1 MNKLPGAAN
10 ALVIKSVLSTLHLE
24 LSKMKTKSEDLQI
37 KKIESQRKDSNLFAH
52 QAVADSDAD

>member
-10 ALVIKSVLSTLHLE
+10 ATVIKTVLSTLHLE

-37 KKIESQRKDSNLFAH
+37 K
-52 QAVADSDAD
+52 